1 MVHGHFLRKAGVVWG
16 HAVESPFDDQA
27 VQHSIPSR
35 EPTRSLLHPP
45 SRLHTYDKQK
55 ISEVEILGGIPIPL
69 VAMGIVDAR
78 HKRLG
83 SRVRYGS
90 HTSGVTGAD
99 VGIAGGR
106 GDCTV
111 VVCSRDKVVVADI
124 ARHGKGVGEKLGL

>member
-45 SRLHTYDKQK
+45 SRLHTYNKQK

-69 VAMGIVDAR
+69 VAVGIVDAR

-90 HTSGVTGAD
+90 HTSGVTCAD

-106 GDCTV
+106 GDHTV
-111 VVCSRDKVVVADI
+111 IIRSGDKVAVADI
-124 ARHGKGVGEKLGL
+124 VRHGKDGGGRLGL